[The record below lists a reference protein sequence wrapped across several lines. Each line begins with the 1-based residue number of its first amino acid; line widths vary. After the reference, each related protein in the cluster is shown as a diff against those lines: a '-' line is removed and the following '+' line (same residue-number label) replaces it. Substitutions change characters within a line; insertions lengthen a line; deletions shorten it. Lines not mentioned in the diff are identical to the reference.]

1 MIDNI
6 NSPEFDNEVF
16 DEDTE
21 QNIDNILEC
30 IESITLDNQEGQ
42 LICNKS
48 DRVIDIK
55 LDCEIY
61 IHEAKE
67 NYSYSCNIRLW
78 LVKISP

>member
-16 DEDTE
+16 DEDTG

-30 IESITLDNQEGQ
+30 TESITLHNQGQ

-48 DRVIDIK
+48 DREIDIK
-55 LDCEIY
+55 LDCKIY
-61 IHEAKE
+61 IQEQMKIIH
-67 NYSYSCNIRLW
+67 SCNIRLW
-78 LVKISP
+78 LVKISA

>member
-6 NSPEFDNEVF
+6 NPEFDNEVF

-48 DRVIDIK
+48 DK
-55 LDCEIY
+55 S
-61 IHEAKE
+61 
-67 NYSYSCNIRLW
+67 N
-78 LVKISP
+78 